1 MYIGWVA
8 WRTFRHHL
16 GRYRERLVRWGRE
29 DAEKNKADDE
39 QKKKE
44 ATFTEEVETIG
55 SELVDT
61 VKKLVSEG
69 NVRSLIIRKEDGKKL
84 LEIPL
89 TAGVAVGG
97 AAVIFAPVLAAL
109 GAMAALVSNVK
120 IEVIREGQQD

>member
-1 MYIGWVA
+1 MTHEDEGHYA
-8 WRTFRHHL
+8 RKH
-16 GRYRERLVRWGRE
+16 EGRE
-29 DAEKNKADDE
+29 LDERIAAAIKDRHAGGEFACGKA
-39 QKKKE
+39 
-44 ATFTEEVETIG
+44 ETIG
-55 SELVDT
+55 SELVET

-109 GAMAALVSNVK
+109 GAMAALLSNVK
-120 IEVIREGQQD
+120 IEVIRESETGKED